1 MGAVDPYRLGKVRA
15 FVIEK
20 IAPRDFSVSDIE
32 NIRLAYDGDDELFE
46 ALFQEWMKDHLEYLK
61 WYASVILDPNV
72 PLEVL
77 LKPPQVC
84 LNPRR
89 SAREISMYATGFYFK
104 PGRGIENLPLLL

>member
-1 MGAVDPYRLGKVRA
+1 
-15 FVIEK
+15 
-20 IAPRDFSVSDIE
+20 
-32 NIRLAYDGDDELFE
+32 
-46 ALFQEWMKDHLEYLK
+46 MKDHLEYLK

-89 SAREISMYATGFYFK
+89 SAYERNLYVRYGLLFQARERYREPPPLAITGKVEVPDIYTEMLGA
-104 PGRGIENLPLLL
+104 PIEVVESLRPAKMAREESKETKAPP